1 MIWNVISDQW
11 FWLGA
16 AGFFMTLLGII
27 VLRAR
32 RPALA
37 AGLAL
42 EDGWIPT
49 GRIDFQGP
57 TDSDP
62 NTIGNF
68 LLQAEETRTVH
79 SIGGIDHHE
88 IRWRRATLSEAKKV
102 VMAYHAELHLTA
114 APLLGTKSVES
125 PRMETQLETGA
136 EAGAG

>member
-1 MIWNVISDQW
+1 MVWDVITNQW

-16 AGFFMTLLGII
+16 AGFFMVLLGLI
-27 VLRAR
+27 VYQAR
-32 RPALA
+32 RPTAA
-37 AGLAL
+37 AGQAQ

-62 NTIGNF
+62 NAVGNF

-88 IRWRRATLSEAKKV
+88 IRWRRATLNEAKKV
-102 VMAYHAELHLTA
+102 VMAYHAELKLTA
-114 APLLGTKSVES
+114 APVLGAKSDDAS
-125 PRMETQLETGA
+125 PEELQLHSNDA
-136 EAGAG
+136 AGR